1 MMKTPLILRKDK
13 DCMQMTDSKK
23 QMALEP
29 GEMEGA
35 SGGAPA
41 LGVYRIGFRHKKESL
56 RFFKT
61 CVGDE
66 AYTKAMNSEAGR
78 THHYVV
84 ARTLL
89 NQADWEKFVWIEE
102 HGSLEDFPG

>member
-1 MMKTPLILRKDK
+1 LMKTPLILRKDK

-23 QMALEP
+23 QIELEP
-29 GEMEGA
+29 EEMA
-35 SGGAPA
+35 SLSGGQA
-41 LGVYRIGFRHKKESL
+41 LGIYRPGFRHKKESL
-56 RFFKT
+56 RFLKA
-61 CVGDE
+61 CIGDDVY
-66 AYTKAMNSEAGR
+66 ARAMNSEAGR

-102 HGSLEDFPG
+102 HGSLDSFPG

>member
-13 DCMQMTDSKK
+13 DCMQMTNSKK
-23 QMALEP
+23 QIELEP
-29 GEMEGA
+29 EEMA
-35 SGGAPA
+35 SLSGGQA
-41 LGVYRIGFRHKKESL
+41 LGIYRPGFRHKKESL

-61 CVGDE
+61 CVGNE

-89 NQADWEKFVWIEE
+89 NQTDWVKFVWIEE
-102 HGSLEDFPG
+102 HGSLDGFPG

>member
-1 MMKTPLILRKDK
+1 MSVTNREKIGELAPD
-13 DCMQMTDSKK
+13 Q
-23 QMALEP
+23 LEHVC
-29 GEMEGA
+29 
-35 SGGAPA
+35 GGAPA
-41 LGVYRIGFRHKKESL
+41 LGIYRPSFRYKKESL

-89 NQADWEKFVWIEE
+89 NQTDWEKFVWIEE

>member
-1 MMKTPLILRKDK
+1 MIDSINRIELNPE
-13 DCMQMTDSKK
+13 QMESF
-23 QMALEP
+23 
-29 GEMEGA
+29 
-35 SGGAPA
+35 SGGHA
-41 LGVYRIGFRHKKESL
+41 LGIYRPGFRHKKESL

-66 AYTKAMNSEAGR
+66 TYTKAMKSEAGR

-84 ARTLL
+84 VRTLL
-89 NQADWEKFVWIEE
+89 NQTDWEKFVWIEE

>member
-23 QMALEP
+23 QMELEP
-29 GEMEGA
+29 GEMASA
-35 SGGAPA
+35 SGGQA
-41 LGVYRIGFRHKKESL
+41 LGIYRPGFRHKKESL

-89 NQADWEKFVWIEE
+89 NQTDWEKFVWIEE

>member
-1 MMKTPLILRKDK
+1 MSAREINLFVIVLTS
-13 DCMQMTDSKK
+13 C
-23 QMALEP
+23 
-29 GEMEGA
+29 
-35 SGGAPA
+35 
-41 LGVYRIGFRHKKESL
+41 
-56 RFFKT
+56 FFKT